1 MEMCILSN
9 FISVFYLK
17 LSTIFMAYI
26 TQTNLQT
33 KKCPDKLP
41 ILDKRKIICTIYA
54 AGAHPIAIDFPN

>member
-1 MEMCILSN
+1 
-9 FISVFYLK
+9 
-17 LSTIFMAYI
+17 MAYI
-26 TQTNLQT
+26 TQTNF